1 MADARIAT
9 SAFPFIKGQT
19 TSVASTYTPYGPTS
33 TKPTTGGTGNGIVIY
48 DSAATSTAFNIS
60 PNYAA
65 VAAPSLFTLVPF
77 TTVNSGTYGMRVT
90 KFNSYRNASD
100 SATWWI
106 PTTVFDGSIVL
117 STTQANIPTFGA
129 SNPDGT
135 QLYLFSGITSNGS
148 APTANLYSPASILAT
163 TTLSASITLDP
174 VGAQLLVVQFTASA
188 NTPTMGVFWT
198 AT

>member
-9 SAFPFIKGQT
+9 SAFPFSKGQT
-19 TSVASTYTPYGPTS
+19 TSVAASYTVYGPTS

-77 TTVNSGTYGMRVT
+77 TTQNSGTYAMRVT

-117 STTQANIPTFGA
+117 SSTQGNIPTL
-129 SNPDGT
+129 NPDNT